1 MIRLLMTLCIAMNLG
16 TAAAQTYPSKPIRL
30 VVGYGPGGVADI
42 TARLVA
48 QKLTE
53 SMGQPVIVENRPSAG
68 GIMAGDLVAKAD
80 PDGYTLLHLN
90 SGNAISAASFR
101 KLPFDVKKDF
111 ESIANMGAV
120 DFVVLVDKSSDIKTM
135 ADFMAKARANPGK
148 TNIGTV
154 SIGSG
159 QHMAATLFKSIT
171 GVDAPVVPYKAT
183 PALFA
188 ALKGKD
194 IDVVFEVVSPALSLI
209 RGGELRAI
217 AVSSAKRFAGLP
229 DVPTMMESGVKDF
242 DVNAWN
248 GLAAP
253 AKTPKAI
260 IDRLNKEVNA
270 VLALPDVQKRFQ
282 DLGIDPRGGT
292 PGELR
297 NKLFSEVDKWTSLVS
312 TMNMERSR
320 PLGFY

>member
-1 MIRLLMTLCIAMNLG
+1 MMQVCKAMWVCLCLALG
-16 TAAAQTYPSKPIRL
+16 MGMGATFAQTYPSKPIRL
-30 VVGYGPGGVADI
+30 MVGYAPGGVADI

-48 QKLTE
+48 QKLSE
-53 SMGQPVIVENRPSAG
+53 SLGQPVVVENRPSAG
-68 GIMAGDLVAKAD
+68 GILAADVVAKAD

-111 ESIANMGAV
+111 ETISNMGSI

-135 ADFMAKARANPGK
+135 ADFMAKTKANPGK

-154 SIGSG
+154 NIGSG
-159 QHMAATLFKSIT
+159 QHMAASLFKSIT
-171 GVDAPVVPYKAT
+171 GVDSPIVPYKAT
-183 PALFA
+183 PALFG
-188 ALKGKD
+188 ALKSKE

-209 RGGELRAI
+209 RSGELRAI
-217 AVSSAKRFAGLP
+217 AVSSSRRFAGLP
-229 DVPTMMESGVKDF
+229 GVPTLMESGVKDF
-242 DVNAWN
+242 DVMAWN

-260 IDRLNKEVNA
+260 IERLNKEVNA

-292 PGELR
+292 PEELR
-297 NKLFSEVDKWTSLVS
+297 ALLLSEVDKWVNLV
-312 TMNMERSR
+312 TTLNMERQ
-320 PLGFY
+320 

>member
-1 MIRLLMTLCIAMNLG
+1 MIRFLMSLCIAMGLG
-16 TAAAQTYPSKPIRL
+16 TATAQTYPSKPIRL

-101 KLPFDVKKDF
+101 KLSFDVKKDF

-120 DFVVLVDKSSDIKTM
+120 DFVVLVDKSSEIKTV
-135 ADFMAKARANPGK
+135 ADFMIKSRANPGK

-171 GVDAPVVPYKAT
+171 GVDSPIVPYKAT

-217 AVSSAKRFAGLP
+217 AVSSGKRFAGLP

-242 DVNAWN
+242 DVSAWN

-292 PGELR
+292 PAELR

-312 TMNMERSR
+312 TMNMERQ
-320 PLGFY
+320 

>member
-1 MIRLLMTLCIAMNLG
+1 MIRFLMSLCIAMGLG
-16 TAAAQTYPSKPIRL
+16 TATAQTYPSKPIRL

-101 KLPFDVKKDF
+101 KLSFDVKKDF

-120 DFVVLVDKSSDIKTM
+120 DFVVLVDKSSDIKTV
-135 ADFMAKARANPGK
+135 ADFMIKARANPGK

-171 GVDAPVVPYKAT
+171 GVDSPIVPYKAT

-217 AVSSAKRFAGLP
+217 AVSSGKRFAGLP

-242 DVNAWN
+242 DVSAWN

-292 PGELR
+292 PAELR

-312 TMNMERSR
+312 TMHMERQ
-320 PLGFY
+320 

>member
-1 MIRLLMTLCIAMNLG
+1 MIRFLMVLCIAMHLG
-16 TAAAQTYPSKPIRL
+16 AVAAQTYPSKPIRL

-217 AVSSAKRFAGLP
+217 AVSSGKRFVGLP

-312 TMNMERSR
+312 TMNMERQ
-320 PLGFY
+320 

>member
-1 MIRLLMTLCIAMNLG
+1 MIRFLMVLCIAMHLG
-16 TAAAQTYPSKPIRL
+16 AVAAQTYPSKPIRL

-111 ESIANMGAV
+111 ETIANMGAV

-135 ADFMAKARANPGK
+135 ADFVAKARANPGK

-312 TMNMERSR
+312 TMNMERQ
-320 PLGFY
+320 

>member
-1 MIRLLMTLCIAMNLG
+1 MMRFLMSLCLAMGLG
-16 TAAAQTYPSKPIRL
+16 TAMAQTYPSKPIRL

-111 ESIANMGAV
+111 ESISNMGAV
-120 DFVVLVDKSSDIKTM
+120 DFVVLVDKSSDIKTV
-135 ADFMAKARANPGK
+135 ADFMAKTRANPGK

-159 QHMAATLFKSIT
+159 QHMAATLFKNIT
-171 GVDAPVVPYKAT
+171 GVDSPIVPYKAT

-194 IDVVFEVVSPALSLI
+194 IDLVFEVVSPALSLI

-217 AVSSAKRFAGLP
+217 AVSSGKRFAGLP

-292 PGELR
+292 PAELR

-312 TMNMERSR
+312 SMNMERQ
-320 PLGFY
+320 

>member
-1 MIRLLMTLCIAMNLG
+1 MIRFLMVLCIAMNLG

-111 ESIANMGAV
+111 ETIANMGAV

-135 ADFMAKARANPGK
+135 ADFVAKARANPGK

-159 QHMAATLFKSIT
+159 QHMAATLFKSIS

-217 AVSSAKRFAGLP
+217 AVSSGKRFAGLP

-292 PGELR
+292 PAELR
-297 NKLFSEVDKWTSLVS
+297 NKLYSEVDKWTSLVS
-312 TMNMERSR
+312 TMNMERQ
-320 PLGFY
+320 

>member
-217 AVSSAKRFAGLP
+217 AVSSGKRFVGLP

-312 TMNMERSR
+312 TMNMERQ
-320 PLGFY
+320 

>member
-1 MIRLLMTLCIAMNLG
+1 MIRFLMVLCIAMHLG
-16 TAAAQTYPSKPIRL
+16 AVAAQTYPSKPIRL

-111 ESIANMGAV
+111 ETIANMGAV

-135 ADFMAKARANPGK
+135 ADFVAKARANPGK

-217 AVSSAKRFAGLP
+217 AVSSGKRFAGLP

-292 PGELR
+292 PAELR
-297 NKLFSEVDKWTSLVS
+297 NKLYSEVDKWTSLVS
-312 TMNMERSR
+312 TMNMERQ
-320 PLGFY
+320 

>member
-217 AVSSAKRFAGLP
+217 AVSSGKRFAGLP

-312 TMNMERSR
+312 TMNMERQ
-320 PLGFY
+320 

>member
-1 MIRLLMTLCIAMNLG
+1 MIRFLMSLCIAMGLG
-16 TAAAQTYPSKPIRL
+16 TATAQTYPSKPIRL

-48 QKLTE
+48 QKLTD

-120 DFVVLVDKSSDIKTM
+120 DFVVLVDKSSDIKTV
-135 ADFMAKARANPGK
+135 ADFMIKARANPGK

-171 GVDAPVVPYKAT
+171 GVDSPIVPYKAT

-217 AVSSAKRFAGLP
+217 AVSSGKRFAGLP

-292 PGELR
+292 PAELR
-297 NKLFSEVDKWTSLVS
+297 NKLFSEVDKWTNLVS
-312 TMNMERSR
+312 TMNMERQ
-320 PLGFY
+320 

>member
-1 MIRLLMTLCIAMNLG
+1 MIRFLMVLCIAMNLG

-111 ESIANMGAV
+111 ETIANMGAV

-135 ADFMAKARANPGK
+135 ADFVAKARANPGK

-159 QHMAATLFKSIT
+159 QHMAATLFKSIS

-217 AVSSAKRFAGLP
+217 AVSSGKRFAGLP

-292 PGELR
+292 PVELR

-312 TMNMERSR
+312 TMNMERQ
-320 PLGFY
+320 

>member
-1 MIRLLMTLCIAMNLG
+1 
-16 TAAAQTYPSKPIRL
+16 
-30 VVGYGPGGVADI
+30 
-42 TARLVA
+42 
-48 QKLTE
+48 
-53 SMGQPVIVENRPSAG
+53 
-68 GIMAGDLVAKAD
+68 
-80 PDGYTLLHLN
+80 
-90 SGNAISAASFR
+90 
-101 KLPFDVKKDF
+101 VKKDF

-120 DFVVLVDKSSDIKTM
+120 DFVVLVDKSSDVKTM

-217 AVSSAKRFAGLP
+217 AVSSGKRFVGLP

-292 PGELR
+292 PAELR
-297 NKLFSEVDKWTSLVS
+297 NKLFSEVDKWTSLVN
-312 TMNMERSR
+312 TMNMERQ
-320 PLGFY
+320 

>member
-1 MIRLLMTLCIAMNLG
+1 MIRLLMTLCIAMSLG

-111 ESIANMGAV
+111 ESISNMGAV
-120 DFVVLVDKSSDIKTM
+120 DFVVLVDKSSDVKTM

-292 PGELR
+292 PAELR
-297 NKLFSEVDKWTSLVS
+297 NKLFSEVDKWTSLVN
-312 TMNMERSR
+312 TMNMERQ
-320 PLGFY
+320 

>member
-1 MIRLLMTLCIAMNLG
+1 MIRFLMVLCIAMHLG
-16 TAAAQTYPSKPIRL
+16 AVAAQTYPSKPIRL

-111 ESIANMGAV
+111 ETIANMGAV

-135 ADFMAKARANPGK
+135 ADFVAKARANPGK

-217 AVSSAKRFAGLP
+217 AVSSGKRFAGLP

-292 PGELR
+292 PVELR

-312 TMNMERSR
+312 TMNMERQ
-320 PLGFY
+320 

>member
-1 MIRLLMTLCIAMNLG
+1 MIRFLMLLCIAMGLG
-16 TAAAQTYPSKPIRL
+16 TATAQTYPSKPIRL

-101 KLPFDVKKDF
+101 KLSFDVKKDF

-120 DFVVLVDKSSDIKTM
+120 DFVVLVDKSSDIKTV
-135 ADFMAKARANPGK
+135 ADFMIKARANPGK

-171 GVDAPVVPYKAT
+171 GVDSPIVPYKAT

-217 AVSSAKRFAGLP
+217 AVSSGKRFAGLP

-292 PGELR
+292 PAELR

-312 TMNMERSR
+312 TMNMERQ
-320 PLGFY
+320 

>member
-217 AVSSAKRFAGLP
+217 AVSSGKRFVGLP

-292 PGELR
+292 PAELR

-312 TMNMERSR
+312 TMNMERQ
-320 PLGFY
+320 

>member
-1 MIRLLMTLCIAMNLG
+1 MIRFLMVLCIAMNLG

-111 ESIANMGAV
+111 ETIANMGAV

-135 ADFMAKARANPGK
+135 ADFVAKARANPGK

-159 QHMAATLFKSIT
+159 QHMAATLFKSIS

-217 AVSSAKRFAGLP
+217 AVSSGKRFAGLP

-292 PGELR
+292 PVELR
-297 NKLFSEVDKWTSLVS
+297 TKLFSEVDKWTSLVS
-312 TMNMERSR
+312 TMNMERQ
-320 PLGFY
+320 

>member
-1 MIRLLMTLCIAMNLG
+1 MNLG

-217 AVSSAKRFAGLP
+217 AVSSGKRFAGLP

-312 TMNMERSR
+312 TMNMERQ
-320 PLGFY
+320 

>member
-1 MIRLLMTLCIAMNLG
+1 MIRLLMTLCIAMSLG

-120 DFVVLVDKSSDIKTM
+120 DFVVLVDKSSDVKTM

-159 QHMAATLFKSIT
+159 QHMAATLFKSIS

-194 IDVVFEVVSPALSLI
+194 IEVVFEVVSPALSLI

-253 AKTPKAI
+253 AKTPKVI

-292 PGELR
+292 PAELR

-312 TMNMERSR
+312 SMNMERQ
-320 PLGFY
+320 

>member
-1 MIRLLMTLCIAMNLG
+1 
-16 TAAAQTYPSKPIRL
+16 
-30 VVGYGPGGVADI
+30 
-42 TARLVA
+42 
-48 QKLTE
+48 
-53 SMGQPVIVENRPSAG
+53 
-68 GIMAGDLVAKAD
+68 
-80 PDGYTLLHLN
+80 
-90 SGNAISAASFR
+90 
-101 KLPFDVKKDF
+101 
-111 ESIANMGAV
+111 
-120 DFVVLVDKSSDIKTM
+120 
-135 ADFMAKARANPGK
+135 
-148 TNIGTV
+148 
-154 SIGSG
+154 
-159 QHMAATLFKSIT
+159 
-171 GVDAPVVPYKAT
+171 VPYKAT

-292 PGELR
+292 PAELR
-297 NKLFSEVDKWTSLVS
+297 NKLYSEVDKWTSLVS
-312 TMNMERSR
+312 TMNMERQ
-320 PLGFY
+320 

>member
-1 MIRLLMTLCIAMNLG
+1 MMRFLMSLCLAMGLG
-16 TAAAQTYPSKPIRL
+16 TAMAQTYPSKPIRL

-111 ESIANMGAV
+111 ESISNMGAV
-120 DFVVLVDKSSDIKTM
+120 DFVVLVDKSSDIKTV
-135 ADFMAKARANPGK
+135 ADFMAKTRANPGK

-159 QHMAATLFKSIT
+159 QHMAATLFKNIT
-171 GVDAPVVPYKAT
+171 GVDSPIVPYKAT

-194 IDVVFEVVSPALSLI
+194 IDLVFEVVSPALSLI

-217 AVSSAKRFAGLP
+217 AVSSGKRFAGLP

-292 PGELR
+292 PAELR
-297 NKLFSEVDKWTSLVS
+297 NKLFSEVDKWMSLVS
-312 TMNMERSR
+312 SMNMERQ
-320 PLGFY
+320 

>member
-1 MIRLLMTLCIAMNLG
+1 MIRFLMLLCVAMGLG
-16 TAAAQTYPSKPIRL
+16 AATAQTYPNKPIRL

-111 ESIANMGAV
+111 ETISNMGAV
-120 DFVVLVDKSSDIKTM
+120 DFVVLVDKSSDIKTI

-148 TNIGTV
+148 TNMGTV

-171 GVDAPVVPYKAT
+171 GVDAPIVPYKAT

-209 RGGELRAI
+209 RGGELRPI
-217 AVSSAKRFAGLP
+217 AVSSGKRFVGLP
-229 DVPTMMESGVKDF
+229 DVPTLIESGVKDF
-242 DVNAWN
+242 DVSAWN

-282 DLGIDPRGGT
+282 DLGIEPRGGT
-292 PGELR
+292 PAELR
-297 NKLFSEVDKWTSLVS
+297 NKLFSEVDKWTGLVS
-312 TMNMERSR
+312 TMNMERQ
-320 PLGFY
+320 

>member
-1 MIRLLMTLCIAMNLG
+1 MIRLMMTLCIAMSLG

-111 ESIANMGAV
+111 ESISNMGAV
-120 DFVVLVDKSSDIKTM
+120 DFVVLVDKSSDVKTM

-292 PGELR
+292 PAELR
-297 NKLFSEVDKWTSLVS
+297 NKLFSEVDKWTSLVN
-312 TMNMERSR
+312 TMNMERQ
-320 PLGFY
+320 

>member
-1 MIRLLMTLCIAMNLG
+1 MIRFLMVLCIAMHLG
-16 TAAAQTYPSKPIRL
+16 TLAAQTYPSKPIRL
-30 VVGYGPGGVADI
+30 VVGYGTGGVAD
-42 TARLVA
+42 TMARLVA

-68 GIMAGDLVAKAD
+68 GIVAGDLVAKAN
-80 PDGYTLLHLN
+80 PDGYTLLFFH
-90 SGNAISAASFR
+90 SGMAISAALFR

-111 ESIANMGAV
+111 EPIANMGGF
-120 DFVVLVDKSSDIKTM
+120 DLVVLVDKSSDVKTM
-135 ADFMAKARANPGK
+135 ADFMAKARANPDK

-154 SIGSG
+154 SIGST

-171 GVDAPVVPYKAT
+171 GVDAPVVPYKTT
-183 PALFA
+183 PVLFSA
-188 ALKGKD
+188 MKGKD
-194 IDVVFEVVSPALSLI
+194 IDVVFEMLSPALGLI
-209 RGGELRAI
+209 RGGELRAV
-217 AVSSAKRFAGLP
+217 AVSSGKRFAGLP

-292 PGELR
+292 SAELR
-297 NKLFSEVDKWTSLVS
+297 NKMSNEVDKWTNLVS
-312 TMNMERSR
+312 AMNMERQ
-320 PLGFY
+320 

>member
-1 MIRLLMTLCIAMNLG
+1 MIRLLMTLCIAMSLG

-120 DFVVLVDKSSDIKTM
+120 DFVVLVDKSSDVKTM

-159 QHMAATLFKSIT
+159 QHMAATLFKSIS

-292 PGELR
+292 PAELR

-312 TMNMERSR
+312 SMNMERQ
-320 PLGFY
+320 